1 MTVVLG
7 YKYTAKTR
15 DFHWRFPFNKNPGLK
30 FQKFHLPN
38 GTVHSGCTDPSQA
51 TARLVIV
58 LVRRIQKSVSWG
70 NDFVK
75 WKRDI
80 SVQPTEMSGPVKV
93 DDLQRWSQNIR
104 ILVGSNRN
112 GPFHLISNGNFRNF
126 GLNGKRRQLQCI
138 FSSENKNLLRI
149 LIF

>member
-15 DFHWRFPFNKNPGLK
+15 DFHRRFPFNKNSGLK

-38 GTVHSGCTDPSQA
+38 GTVHSGCTDPFQA

-58 LVRRIQKSVSWG
+58 LVRRIQKSGTWG
-70 NDFVK
+70 NNFVK

-80 SVQPTEMSGPVKV
+80 SVRPTKMSGPVEV
-93 DDLQRWSQNIR
+93 DNLERWSQNIR

-112 GPFHLISNGNFRNF
+112 GPFHLISNRNFRNF